1 MDKQISQ
8 ALDASLSGL
17 VFTEAMQ
24 QQVLRQ
30 IRTLR
35 TGNVRGTA
43 RRWWQLPALAAM
55 AAALLI
61 VTFINRAAVYLRDAG
76 DPINTPPTVAEENVT
91 FVPIAI
97 PTTPEP
103 TTTAQADATA
113 TVTAS
118 LAPEVTPSPT
128 PTEMPTPTP
137 TETPSPTPTATP
149 SPTPTETPTPTPTA
163 TPSPT
168 PTATPE
174 PTPLVG
180 ISLSA
185 PGYTNNYTH
194 IDSNLY
200 VYPEPLTILETKF
213 AWAEEIP
220 EGSTLRITRINGING
235 NYGEAPLQ
243 AAEDGKSLSAVIRY
257 DAQVGYFDYLDVTA
271 FAPDGTKLFSVTM
284 LRIAFFSAI
293 TSGGRWSKSPIIQ
306 TCPSRFPIP
315 SVNITPNMIANARC
329 SMWIPT
335 VPAH

>member
-35 TGNVRGTA
+35 TGNARGTA

-61 VTFINRAAVYLRDAG
+61 MTFINRAAVYLRDAG

-103 TTTAQADATA
+103 TTTALADATA

-128 PTEMPTPTP
+128 PTETPTPTP
-137 TETPSPTPTATP
+137 TATPSPTPTEMPSPTPTATPSPTPTATP
-149 SPTPTETPTPTPTA
+149 SPTPTETLTPTPTA

-168 PTATPE
+168 PAPVK
-174 PTPLVG
+174 PTP
-180 ISLSA
+180 
-185 PGYTNNYTH
+185 
-194 IDSNLY
+194 
-200 VYPEPLTILETKF
+200 
-213 AWAEEIP
+213 
-220 EGSTLRITRINGING
+220 
-235 NYGEAPLQ
+235 
-243 AAEDGKSLSAVIRY
+243 
-257 DAQVGYFDYLDVTA
+257 
-271 FAPDGTKLFSVTM
+271 
-284 LRIAFFSAI
+284 
-293 TSGGRWSKSPIIQ
+293 
-306 TCPSRFPIP
+306 
-315 SVNITPNMIANARC
+315 
-329 SMWIPT
+329 
-335 VPAH
+335 